1 MHGDSTEGLVEA
13 VKGAGHTIANTAL
26 GAAAKAKGVAAATE
40 AASGML
46 REL

>member
-13 VKGAGHTIANTAL
+13 VKGAGHTLASTAL
-26 GAAAKAKGVAAATE
+26 GGAAKEAAT
-40 AASGML
+40 GML